1 MIKKIIL
8 ILVFFQTIFFSKILF
23 ADVSIVAKI
32 DNEIITNYDVR
43 KESYYLKILNPNLKN
58 LKNKQIFR
66 LAKISLINEI
76 IKKKE
81 LEKFPNLI
89 EKEEILNQ
97 YLENLYL
104 RLNFNDEGE
113 FLEELEKN
121 SNYDLDQIKQ
131 KINIELLW
139 NELIFLKYKDQLN
152 IKNESIM
159 KQIDEL
165 EGENQ
170 KEFFLSEIVFNKKKN
185 ITLENL
191 IEEIKLSISEI
202 GFNNTANIYSVSES
216 SKFGGKVG
224 WVKQN
229 SLSKLIYEK
238 LNNLDEGKY
247 TDVIKLS
254 NNFLILKIDQ
264 IRINKIKID
273 KDKEYQK
280 LVQIETNKQLNQF
293 SRIYFDK
300 SKMNYT
306 INEN

>member
-1 MIKKIIL
+1 
-8 ILVFFQTIFFSKILF
+8 
-23 ADVSIVAKI
+23 
-32 DNEIITNYDVR
+32 
-43 KESYYLKILNPNLKN
+43 
-58 LKNKQIFR
+58 
-66 LAKISLINEI
+66 
-76 IKKKE
+76 
-81 LEKFPNLI
+81 
-89 EKEEILNQ
+89 
-97 YLENLYL
+97 
-104 RLNFNDEGE
+104 
-113 FLEELEKN
+113 
-121 SNYDLDQIKQ
+121 
-131 KINIELLW
+131 
-139 NELIFLKYKDQLN
+139 
-152 IKNESIM
+152 M
-159 KQIDEL
+159 KQIDKL

-170 KEFFLSEIVFNKKKN
+170 KEFFLSEIVFNKKKD

-191 IEEIKLSISEI
+191 IEEIKLSINEI
-202 GFNNTANIYSVSES
+202 GFNNTANIYSISES

-238 LNNLDEGKY
+238 LNNLEEGKY

-273 KDKEYQK
+273 KDKEYKK

-300 SKMNYT
+300 SKINYT

>member
-32 DNEIITNYDVR
+32 DNEIITNYDVK

-58 LKNKQIFR
+58 LKNNQIFR

-152 IKNESIM
+152 IKNELIM

-273 KDKEYQK
+273 KDKEYRK

>member
-8 ILVFFQTIFFSKILF
+8 ILVFFQTIFLSKILF

-58 LKNKQIFR
+58 LENKQILR

-152 IKNESIM
+152 IKNELIM

>member
-8 ILVFFQTIFFSKILF
+8 ILVFFQTIFLSKILF

-58 LKNKQIFR
+58 LENKQILR

-152 IKNESIM
+152 IKNELIM

-170 KEFFLSEIVFNKKKN
+170 KEFFLSEIVFNKKKDIN
-185 ITLENL
+185 LENL

>member
-8 ILVFFQTIFFSKILF
+8 ILVFFQTIFFSKTLF
-23 ADVSIVAKI
+23 AEVSIVAKI
-32 DNEIITNYDVR
+32 DNEIITNYDVK

-58 LKNKQIFR
+58 LKNNQIFR

-81 LEKFPNLI
+81 LEKFPNLT

-113 FLEELEKN
+113 FLEELKKN

-300 SKMNYT
+300 SKINYT

>member
-8 ILVFFQTIFFSKILF
+8 ILVFFQTIFFSKTLF
-23 ADVSIVAKI
+23 AEVSIVAKI

-58 LKNKQIFR
+58 LENKQIFR

-170 KEFFLSEIVFNKKKN
+170 KEFFLSEIVFNKKKD

-247 TDVIKLS
+247 TDVIKLG

>member
-1 MIKKIIL
+1 M
-8 ILVFFQTIFFSKILF
+8 
-23 ADVSIVAKI
+23 
-32 DNEIITNYDVR
+32 
-43 KESYYLKILNPNLKN
+43 
-58 LKNKQIFR
+58 
-66 LAKISLINEI
+66 
-76 IKKKE
+76 
-81 LEKFPNLI
+81 
-89 EKEEILNQ
+89 NQ
-97 YLENLYL
+97 YLKNLYL
-104 RLNFNDEGE
+104 RLNFNDERE
-113 FLEELEKN
+113 FAEELEKN
-121 SNYDLDQIKQ
+121 SNYDLDQIKK
-131 KINIELLW
+131 KIDVELLW

-152 IKNESIM
+152 IKNELIM
-159 KQIDEL
+159 KQIDKL

-170 KEFFLSEIVFNKKKN
+170 KEFFLSEIVFNKKKD

-191 IEEIKLSISEI
+191 IEEIKLSIKEI
-202 GFNNTANIYSVSES
+202 GFNNTANIYSISES

-238 LNNLDEGKY
+238 LNNLEEGKY

-273 KDKEYQK
+273 KDKEYKK

-300 SKMNYT
+300 SKINYT

>member
-8 ILVFFQTIFFSKILF
+8 ILVFFQTIFFSKTLF
-23 ADVSIVAKI
+23 AEVSIVAKI
-32 DNEIITNYDVR
+32 DNEIITNYDVK

-81 LEKFPNLI
+81 LEKFPNLT

-113 FLEELEKN
+113 FLEELKKN

-139 NELIFLKYKDQLN
+139 NELIFVKYKDQLN

-247 TDVIKLS
+247 TDVIKLG

>member
-8 ILVFFQTIFFSKILF
+8 ILVFFQTIFFSKTLF
-23 ADVSIVAKI
+23 AEVSIVAKI
-32 DNEIITNYDVR
+32 DNEIITNYDVK

-58 LKNKQIFR
+58 LKNNQIFR

-81 LEKFPNLI
+81 LEKFPNLT

-113 FLEELEKN
+113 FLEELKKN

-247 TDVIKLS
+247 TDVIKLG

-300 SKMNYT
+300 
-306 INEN
+306 

>member
-1 MIKKIIL
+1 MIKKVIL

-23 ADVSIVAKI
+23 AEVSIVAKV
-32 DNEIITNYDVR
+32 DNEIITNYDVK

-58 LKNKQIFR
+58 LNDNQIFK

-81 LEKFPNLI
+81 IEKYPNLS
-89 EKEEILNQ
+89 EKEEFLNQ

-104 RLNFNDEGE
+104 RLNFNDERE

-121 SNYDLDQIKQ
+121 SNYDLDQIK
-131 KINIELLW
+131 KIDIELLW

-152 IKNESIM
+152 IKNELIM
-159 KQIDEL
+159 KQIDKL

-170 KEFFLSEIVFNKKKN
+170 KEFFLSEIVFNKKKD

-191 IEEIKLSISEI
+191 IEEIKLSINEI
-202 GFNNTANIYSVSES
+202 GFNNTANIYSISES

-238 LNNLDEGKY
+238 LNNLEEGKY

-273 KDKEYQK
+273 KDKEYKK

-300 SKMNYT
+300 SKINYT

>member
-8 ILVFFQTIFFSKILF
+8 ILVFFQTIFLSKILF

-32 DNEIITNYDVR
+32 DNEIITNYDVK

-58 LKNKQIFR
+58 LENKQILR

-113 FLEELEKN
+113 FLKELEKN

>member
-1 MIKKIIL
+1 MIKRIIL
-8 ILVFFQTIFFSKILF
+8 IIVFFQAIFFSKILF
-23 ADVSIVAKI
+23 AEVSIVAKI
-32 DNEIITNYDVR
+32 ENEIITNYDVK
-43 KESYYLKILNPNLKN
+43 KESFYLKILNPNLKN
-58 LKNKQIFR
+58 LDDNQIFK
-66 LAKISLINEI
+66 LAKTSLINEI

-81 LEKFPNLI
+81 IEKFPNLN
-89 EKEEILNQ
+89 EKEEFLNQ

-104 RLNFNDEGE
+104 RLNFDNERE
-113 FLEELEKN
+113 FLNELKKN
-121 SNYDLDQIKQ
+121 DNYNLDQIKQ

-152 IKNESIM
+152 IKNELVM
-159 KQIDEL
+159 KQIEKL

-170 KEFFLSEIVFNKKKN
+170 KEFFLSEIVFNKKKDV
-185 ITLENL
+185 TLENL
-191 IEEIKLSISEI
+191 IGEIKLSIDEI
-202 GFNNTANIYSVSES
+202 GFDNTANIYSISES

-224 WVKQN
+224 WVKEN
-229 SLSKLIYEK
+229 SLSKIIYEK

-280 LVQIETNKQLNQF
+280 
-293 SRIYFDK
+293 
-300 SKMNYT
+300 
-306 INEN
+306 

>member
-8 ILVFFQTIFFSKILF
+8 ILVFFQTIFLSKILF

-58 LKNKQIFR
+58 LENKQILR

-152 IKNESIM
+152 IKNELIM

-170 KEFFLSEIVFNKKKN
+170 KEFFLSEIVFNKKKD

>member
-8 ILVFFQTIFFSKILF
+8 ILVFFQTIFFSKTLF
-23 ADVSIVAKI
+23 AEVSIVAKI
-32 DNEIITNYDVR
+32 DNEIITNYDVK

-58 LKNKQIFR
+58 LKNNQIFR

-81 LEKFPNLI
+81 LEKFPNLT

-113 FLEELEKN
+113 FLEELKKN

-247 TDVIKLS
+247 TDVIKLG

-300 SKMNYT
+300 SKINYT

>member
-1 MIKKIIL
+1 MIKKVIL

-23 ADVSIVAKI
+23 AEVSIVAKV
-32 DNEIITNYDVR
+32 DNEIITNYDVK

-58 LKNKQIFR
+58 LNDNQIFK
-66 LAKISLINEI
+66 LAKVSLINEI

-81 LEKFPNLI
+81 LEKFPNLS
-89 EKEEILNQ
+89 EKEEFLNQ

-113 FLEELEKN
+113 FLKELEKN
-121 SNYDLDQIKQ
+121 SNYDLDQIKK
-131 KINIELLW
+131 KIDIELLW

-152 IKNESIM
+152 IKNELIM
-159 KQIDEL
+159 KQIDKL

-170 KEFFLSEIVFNKKKN
+170 KEFFLSEIVFNKKKD

-191 IEEIKLSISEI
+191 IEEIKLSINEI
-202 GFNNTANIYSVSES
+202 GFNNTANIYSISES

-238 LNNLDEGKY
+238 LNNLEEGKY

-273 KDKEYQK
+273 KDKEYKK

-300 SKMNYT
+300 SKINYT

>member
-8 ILVFFQTIFFSKILF
+8 ILVFFQTIFLSKILF

-113 FLEELEKN
+113 FLKELEKN

-170 KEFFLSEIVFNKKKN
+170 KEFFLSEIVFNKKKDIN
-185 ITLENL
+185 LENL

>member
-8 ILVFFQTIFFSKILF
+8 ILVFFQLIFFSKILF
-23 ADVSIVAKI
+23 AEVSIVAKI
-32 DNEIITNYDVR
+32 DNEIITNYDVK
-43 KESYYLKILNPNLKN
+43 KESNYLKILNPNLKN
-58 LKNKQIFR
+58 LNDNQIFK
-66 LAKISLINEI
+66 LAKTSLINEI
-76 IKKKE
+76 IKKQE
-81 LEKFPNLI
+81 IEKFPNLSK
-89 EKEEILNQ
+89 KEEFLSQ

-104 RLNFNDEGE
+104 RLNFNDEKE

-121 SNYDLDQIKQ
+121 SNYNLDQIKQ

-139 NELIFLKYKDQLN
+139 NELIFLKYNNQVN
-152 IKNESIM
+152 IKNELIIE
-159 KQIDEL
+159 QIDKL

-170 KEFFLSEIVFNKKKN
+170 KEFFLSEIVFNKKKDIN
-185 ITLENL
+185 LENL
-191 IEEIKLSISEI
+191 IEQIKLSINEI
-202 GFNNTANIYSVSES
+202 GFDNTANIYSISES

-224 WVKQN
+224 WVKEN

-254 NNFLILKIDQ
+254 NSFLILKIDQ

-293 SRIYFDK
+293 SRIYFEK

>member
-8 ILVFFQTIFFSKILF
+8 ILVFFQTIFLSKILF

-58 LKNKQIFR
+58 LENKQILR